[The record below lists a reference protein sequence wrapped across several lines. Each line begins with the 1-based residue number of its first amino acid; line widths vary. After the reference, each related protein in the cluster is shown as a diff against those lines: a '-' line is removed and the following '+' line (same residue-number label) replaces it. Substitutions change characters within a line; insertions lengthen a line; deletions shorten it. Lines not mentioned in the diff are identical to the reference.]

1 MGILIKGDVMSK
13 KILVIIF
20 LFIILLHSTVASA
33 TGFKYVQIFD
43 PKQDKVVKVV
53 QVNDEIHKMVVSW
66 IKDVD
71 VLYAK
76 NNPLTDDGYA
86 IRVPIYPAVRV
97 QGKCLN
103 ALVDNVFIIIPK
115 YDSPFFMIFE
125 DDNKL
130 LCFPFKGNINTLS
143 KILNFELKS

>member
-1 MGILIKGDVMSK
+1 MFMSK
-13 KILVIIF
+13 KILIVMS
-20 LFIILLHSTVASA
+20 LFIMLSHSTVASA
-33 TGFKYVQIFD
+33 IGFKYVQIFD

-53 QVNDEIHKMVVSW
+53 QLNDEIHNMVVSS

-71 VLYAK
+71 SLYAK

-86 IRVPIYPAVRV
+86 IRVPIYPAVMV

-103 ALVDNVFIIIPK
+103 ALVDNVFIIIPQH
-115 YDSPFFMIFE
+115 DAPFFMIFE

-130 LCFPFKGNINTLS
+130 LCFPFKGNVNNLS
-143 KILNFELKS
+143 KILDFKLKS

>member
-1 MGILIKGDVMSK
+1 MNK
-13 KILVIIF
+13 KILVVMF

-33 TGFKYVQIFD
+33 MGFKYVQIFD
-43 PKQDKVVKVV
+43 PKQDRVVKVV
-53 QVNDEIHKMVVSW
+53 QVNDEIHNMVANL

-71 VLYAK
+71 SLYAK

-103 ALVDNVFIIIPK
+103 ALVDNVFIIIPQH
-115 YDSPFFMIFE
+115 DTPFFMIFE
-125 DDNKL
+125 DDHKL
-130 LCFPFKGNINTLS
+130 LCFPFKGNISTLS
-143 KILNFELKS
+143 KVLDFDLKS

>member
-1 MGILIKGDVMSK
+1 MSK
-13 KILVIIF
+13 KILIIMS
-20 LFIILLHSTVASA
+20 LFIMLLHSTVASA
-33 TGFKYVQIFD
+33 IGFKYVQIFD

-53 QVNDEIHKMVVSW
+53 QLNDEIHNMVVSS

-71 VLYAK
+71 SLYAK

-86 IRVPIYPAVRV
+86 IRVPIYPAVMV

-103 ALVDNVFIIIPK
+103 ALVDNVFIIIPQH
-115 YDSPFFMIFE
+115 DAPFFMIFE

-130 LCFPFKGNINTLS
+130 LCFPFKGNVNNLS
-143 KILNFELKS
+143 KVLDFKLKG

>member
-1 MGILIKGDVMSK
+1 MSK
-13 KILVIIF
+13 KILIVMS
-20 LFIILLHSTVASA
+20 LFIMLSHSTVASA
-33 TGFKYVQIFD
+33 IGFKYVQIFD

-53 QVNDEIHKMVVSW
+53 QLNDEIHNMVVSS

-71 VLYAK
+71 SLYAK

-86 IRVPIYPAVRV
+86 IRVPIYPAVMV

-103 ALVDNVFIIIPK
+103 ALVDNVFIIIPQH
-115 YDSPFFMIFE
+115 DAPFFMIFE

-130 LCFPFKGNINTLS
+130 LCFPFKGNVNNLS
-143 KILNFELKS
+143 KILDFKLKS

>member
-1 MGILIKGDVMSK
+1 MSK
-13 KILVIIF
+13 KILIVMS
-20 LFIILLHSTVASA
+20 LFVMLLHSTVASA
-33 TGFKYVQIFD
+33 IGFKYVQIFD

-53 QVNDEIHKMVVSW
+53 QLNDKIHNMVVSS

-71 VLYAK
+71 SLYAK

-86 IRVPIYPAVRV
+86 IRVPIYPAVKV

-103 ALVDNVFIIIPK
+103 ALVDNVFIIIPQH
-115 YDSPFFMIFE
+115 DAPFFMIFE

-130 LCFPFKGNINTLS
+130 LCFPFKGNVSTLS
-143 KILNFELKS
+143 KILDFKLKS